1 MSGRPGDL
9 HQLARRRVAELT
21 EIYNPPGQSSISSRV
36 GTYRSFLQMMLDRLS
51 VQETSGKDET
61 PHRLPLRHWNTQASD
76 NWLNALL
83 ESWAAVGDVLTFY
96 SERIANEG
104 YLRTA
109 QEEVSV
115 RELIRALHYQPQ
127 PGTAGLVSLAF
138 TVSSAATAPAQATVP
153 RGTRL
158 QSVPVRQEEPQ
169 TFETLEDLLARAEW
183 NALKPGTDSL
193 PVETTLPGSATQ
205 VWVNGAPSG
214 LEPGVPLLLTG
225 NGPDGT
231 SVQILRFVESAA
243 AQAVPGVGTVTAITW
258 QGALD
263 PDNPDDLVIASGL
276 SVAILRRRCQL
287 FGWDAPAWKDLPPAV
302 ARQYSAVAG
311 GALLSSDAGKDWS
324 PINGN
329 LPAKPLRAL
338 AAGADGSFYACGA
351 AGLFRSTDTGSSWQ
365 PIQEGLID
373 PDVQSLILDP
383 RQTLWIGTTDGKV
396 YRSFDRGGTWEAVSG
411 GALKRKGN
419 RFQAV
424 STQLPPG
431 PVQAL
436 AAAVQGGGLTVWA
449 GTTQGVFRS
458 ADASNGWEPVNS
470 GLPGLSKDT
479 GYAELPVYAV
489 APGPSP
495 GLLFAGTAQGVFR
508 SGNDGDAWGAA
519 NRGLPDTSE
528 ETGLSKTTVR
538 ALLVNTQTRNAT
550 TYLFVGTDKGIY
562 RSTDLGRSWQAANVG
577 LPGTE
582 ARTGVS
588 STAVTC
594 LAALADTRTLV
605 TYLFAGTPLG
615 LFVSGDFGGTWQPSG
630 TQSTAVAIAALAAGG
645 NGVVLAATPWGGLLE
660 SDWPNF
666 YIQGHQVDLS
676 TTEPSILPGTWAV
689 LYQTRED
696 DGPLQG
702 IYPIVDVRTV
712 HRQDFTLDSVVTRL
726 DVDTTEDLA
735 IFDLRTTA
743 VFARPEALT
752 PYVETVVRFGPL
764 DPERVRLDRRL
775 DEPFPLKRP
784 VLVTGKPV
792 RARFTGAPPTLYPLA
807 KGRVPQELS
816 AGDSVQ
822 VLMPP
827 AGDGETVTLLVRQ
840 PVSQVEGRITVPSG
854 SIVWQPA
861 APEDDVLGQ
870 ESDAE
875 TPEGSG
881 KTVLLFDPPLTCCLD
896 PRTVTIYANI
906 AAASQGGTVPQE
918 VLGSGNA
925 SVSSQS
931 FSLRLPLTY
940 LRAGA
945 EIRPA
950 LEVRVNGVLWKEVDS
965 LYESGPRDQVYMV
978 TPGRQGLPVVVFGD
992 GVHGARV
999 PTGRENVVAV
1009 YRSGMWT
1016 DPVDPGHI
1024 SIVQT
1029 RPIGVQAVTNPLSC
1043 PPGTPAET
1051 LDQTRLRAPRS
1062 VRYLD
1067 RIVSLAD
1074 YEDFANVYPGVAR
1087 AFLQTFWSGGRHL
1100 IYLTVAPVDGRL
1112 LTPNDPLVT
1121 DLTRGIEQI
1130 RDAPRPFEIAGYQ
1143 PVTFELAA
1151 QVLVDRRYRLPT
1163 VEAAI
1168 VSALEDAY
1176 SFDNSRFG
1184 QILTSAEA
1192 ITLIQGVAGVVSV
1205 ELTAFHRT
1213 GAPARVEPQIRAEKA
1228 LDTPDGLRPAELL
1241 TIDAPGIALD
1251 VQVAP

>member
-1 MSGRPGDL
+1 MSERPSHAWD
-9 HQLARRRVAELT
+9 LARKRVLDRS
-21 EIYNPPGQSSISSRV
+21 EIHNPPGQSSLACRV
-36 GTYRSFLQMMLDRLS
+36 GTYRSFLQMMRDQLS
-51 VQETSGKDET
+51 VQETSGEDQKL
-61 PHRLPLRHWNTQASD
+61 HRLPLRHWNTQTAD

-115 RELIRALHYQPQ
+115 RELVRALHYRPQ
-127 PGTAGLVSLAF
+127 PGTAGRVSLAF
-138 TVSSAATAPAQATVP
+138 TVSAATTAPAQVTVP

-169 TFETLEDLLARAEW
+169 TFETLEDITARAEW

-193 PVETTLPGSATQ
+193 PVETTLPGSATR
-205 VWVNGAPSG
+205 VWVTGAPSG

-225 NGPDGT
+225 DGPDGAP
-231 SVQILRFVESAA
+231 VRILRFVESAA
-243 AQAVPGVGTVTAITW
+243 VQAVPGVGTVTAITW

-263 PDNPDDLVIASGL
+263 PSRPDDLVIADGL
-276 SVAILRRRCQL
+276 GVSLLRRRCQL
-287 FGWDAPAWKDLPPAV
+287 FGWDAPAWKDLPPEV

-311 GALLSSDAGKDWS
+311 GVLLSSDAGKDWS
-324 PINGN
+324 PINGS

-338 AAGADGSFYACGA
+338 AAGADGAFYVCGA
-351 AGLFRSTDTGSSWQ
+351 AGLFRSLDSGSSWQ
-365 PIQEGLID
+365 PIQEGLLD
-373 PDVQSLILDP
+373 PDVQSLLLDP

-419 RFQAV
+419 RWKAI

-431 PVQAL
+431 PVQSL

-458 ADASNGWEPVNS
+458 IDASNGWEPVNS

-479 GYAELPVYAV
+479 GYADLPVYAV
-489 APGPSP
+489 APGTSP

-508 SGNDGDAWGAA
+508 SGDNGDAWGAA

-528 ETGLSKTTVR
+528 ETGLSKTAVR
-538 ALLVNTQTRNAT
+538 SLLVNTQTRTAT
-550 TYLFVGTDKGIY
+550 TYLFAGTDKGVY

-582 ARTGVS
+582 PRTGVS
-588 STAVTC
+588 STAVSC

-630 TQSTAVAIAALAAGG
+630 TRSTAVAIAALAAGS
-645 NGVVLAATPWGGLLE
+645 NGAVLAATPWGGLLE
-660 SDWPNF
+660 DDWPGF
-666 YIQGHQVDLS
+666 YIQGRQVDLS

-702 IYPIVDVRTV
+702 IYPIADVRTV
-712 HRQDFTLDSVVTRL
+712 RRQGFTLDSVVTRL
-726 DVDTTEDLA
+726 DVDTREDLS
-735 IFDLRTTA
+735 IFDLRTA
-743 VFARPEALT
+743 SVFARPEALA
-752 PYVETVVRFGPL
+752 PYLETVVRFGPL

-775 DEPFPLKRP
+775 NEPFPLKRP

-792 RARFTGAPPTLYPLA
+792 RASFSSSPPTLYPLEE
-807 KGRVPQELS
+807 GRMPQELA
-816 AGDSVQ
+816 AGDAVQ
-822 VLMPP
+822 VLVPP
-827 AGDGETVTLLVRQ
+827 VEDGGTVTLLVRH
-840 PVSQVEGRITVPSG
+840 PASRVEGRITVPAG
-854 SIVWQPA
+854 SVVWQPA
-861 APEDDVLGQ
+861 APEDDPIGQ
-870 ESDAE
+870 ERDAE
-875 TPEGSG
+875 TPEESG
-881 KTVLLFDPPLTCCLD
+881 KTVLLFDSPLTCCLD
-896 PRTVTIYANI
+896 PQTVTIYANV

-918 VLGSGNA
+918 VLGSGDA
-925 SVSSQS
+925 SVPNQR

-945 EIRPA
+945 QVRAA
-950 LEVRVNGVLWKEVDS
+950 LEVRVNGVLWKEVAS
-965 LYESGPRDQVYMV
+965 LYESGSRDQVYMV
-978 TPGRQGLPVVVFGD
+978 ASGRQGLPVVVFGD

-1024 SIVQT
+1024 NIVQT

-1051 LDQTRLRAPRS
+1051 PDQTRLRAPRS

-1067 RIVSLAD
+1067 RIVSLSD

-1087 AFLQTFWSGGRHL
+1087 ALVQTFWSGGRHL
-1100 IYLTVAPVDGRL
+1100 IYLTIAPDDARL
-1112 LTPNDPLVT
+1112 LDPDDPLVT
-1121 DLTRGIEQI
+1121 DLARGIEQL

-1163 VEAAI
+1163 VESAI
-1168 VSALEDAY
+1168 VSALNQAY
-1176 SFDNSRFG
+1176 GFDRSRFG

-1192 ITLIQGVAGVVSV
+1192 LTLIQGVDGVVSV
-1205 ELTAFHRT
+1205 ELTAFYRT
-1213 GAPARVEPQIRAEKA
+1213 GAPARVEPQIRAERA
-1228 LDTPDGLRPAELL
+1228 QDTPDGLRPAELL
-1241 TIDAPGIALD
+1241 TIDSSGIELD
-1251 VQVAP
+1251 VQVSP

>member
-1 MSGRPGDL
+1 MSDQPGGPRE
-9 HQLARRRVAELT
+9 LARKRLADLSELR
-21 EIYNPPGQSSISSRV
+21 NPPGQSSIACRV
-36 GTYRSFLQMMLDRLS
+36 GTYGSFLQMMLDRLS
-51 VQETSGKDET
+51 VQEADGEDRQI
-61 PHRLPLRHWNTQASD
+61 HRIPLRHWNTHAAD

-96 SERIANEG
+96 SERNANEG

-109 QEEVSV
+109 KEELSV
-115 RELIRALHYQPQ
+115 RELVRSLHYQAQ
-127 PGTAGLVSLAF
+127 PGTAGRVSLAF
-138 TVSSAATAPAQATVP
+138 TVSSAATAPAQVTVP

-169 TFETLEDLLARAEW
+169 TFETLEDLTARADW
-183 NALKPGTDSL
+183 NALKPGLESL
-193 PVETTLPGSATQ
+193 PVEPTLPGSATQ
-205 VWVNGAPSG
+205 VWVAGAPSG

-225 NGPDGT
+225 QGPDGAP
-231 SVQILRFVESAA
+231 VRIFRFIESAK
-243 AQAVPGVGTVTAITW
+243 AQAVTGVGTVTGITW

-263 PDNPDDLVIASGL
+263 PDNPDGLVIASGL
-276 SVAILRRRCQL
+276 SVSILRRRCQL

-311 GALLSSDAGKDWS
+311 GVLLSSDAGKDWS
-324 PINGN
+324 PINGS

-338 AAGADGSFYACGA
+338 AAGADGAFYVSGA
-351 AGLFRSTDTGSSWQ
+351 AGLFRSLDSGASWQ
-365 PIQEGLID
+365 PIQEGLLD

-396 YRSFDRGGTWEAVSG
+396 YRSFDRGGTWEAVAG
-411 GALKRKGN
+411 GALKRKGK

-458 ADASNGWEPVNS
+458 TDASNGWEPVNS

-489 APGPSP
+489 APGTSP

-508 SGNDGDAWGAA
+508 SGDNGDAWGAA

-538 ALLVNTQTRNAT
+538 ALLVNTQSRNAT
-550 TYLFVGTDKGIY
+550 TYLFAGTDKGIF

-582 ARTGVS
+582 PRTGVS

-594 LAALADTRTLV
+594 LAALADTRTLA

-630 TQSTAVAIAALAAGG
+630 TRSTAVAIAALAAGSTG
-645 NGVVLAATPWGGLLE
+645 AVLTATPWGGLLE
-660 SDWPNF
+660 DDWPSF
-666 YIQGHQVDLS
+666 YIQGRQVDLS

-702 IYPIVDVRTV
+702 IYPIADVRTV
-712 HRQDFTLDSVVTRL
+712 RRQDFTLDSVVTRL

-735 IFDLRTTA
+735 IFDLRTTS

-752 PYVETVVRFGPL
+752 PYLETVLRFGPL

-775 DEPFPLKRP
+775 EEPFPLKRP
-784 VLVTGKPV
+784 VVVTGRPV
-792 RARFTGAPPTLYPLA
+792 RARFTGAPPTLEPVEE
-807 KGRVPQELS
+807 GRAPQTLS
-816 AGDSVQ
+816 IGDEVQ
-822 VLMPP
+822 VLAPP
-827 AGDGETVTLLVRQ
+827 AGDGGAVTLLVRH
-840 PVSQVEGRITVPSG
+840 PVSRVAGRITVPSG
-854 SIVWQPA
+854 SVVWQPA
-861 APEDDVLGQ
+861 APEDEAVGQ
-870 ESDAE
+870 ERDAE
-875 TPEGSG
+875 TAAESG

-896 PRTVTIYANI
+896 PRTVTIYANV
-906 AAASQGGTVPQE
+906 APASQGGTVPQE
-918 VLGSGNA
+918 VLGSGDA
-925 SVSSQS
+925 SVPNQR

-945 EIRPA
+945 EVRPA
-950 LEVRVNGVLWKEVDS
+950 LEIRINGVLWKEVAS

-978 TPGRQGLPVVVFGD
+978 APGRQGLPAVLFGD
-992 GVHGARV
+992 GVHGARL

-1043 PPGTPAET
+1043 PPGTRAET
-1051 LDQTRLRAPRS
+1051 PDQTRLRAPRS

-1067 RIVSLAD
+1067 RIVSLSD
-1074 YEDFANVYPGVAR
+1074 YEDFTNVYPGVAR
-1087 AFLQTFWSGGRHL
+1087 ALVQTFWSGGRHL
-1100 IYLTVAPVDGRL
+1100 IYLTVAPDDARL
-1112 LTPNDPLVT
+1112 LTPDDPLVV
-1121 DLTRGIEQI
+1121 DLTRGIEQL
-1130 RDAPRPFEIAGYQ
+1130 RDSPRPFEIAGYQ
-1143 PVTFELAA
+1143 AVTFELAA
-1151 QVLVDRRYRLPT
+1151 RVLVDRRYRLPT

-1168 VSALEDAY
+1168 VSTLQKAY

-1192 ITLIQGVAGVVSV
+1192 ITLIQGVPGVVSV
-1205 ELTAFHRT
+1205 ELDAFHRT
-1213 GAPARVEPQIRAEKA
+1213 GTPARVEPQIRAERA
-1228 LDTPDGLRPAELL
+1228 VDTPDGLRAAELV
-1241 TIDAPGIALD
+1241 TIDPSGISTD